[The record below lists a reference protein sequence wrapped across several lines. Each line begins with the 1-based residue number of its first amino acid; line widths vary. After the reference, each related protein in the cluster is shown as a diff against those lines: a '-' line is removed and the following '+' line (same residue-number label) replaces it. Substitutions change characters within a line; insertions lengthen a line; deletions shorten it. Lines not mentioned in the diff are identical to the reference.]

1 MAAHVAESLM
11 FPLTVFSLLSFR
23 FLMNYF
29 LLWAMLSHPLNK
41 VQMEIGGQELKM
53 DPRLQMSGVTTRR
66 WMPDDEYWA

>member
-41 VQMEIGGQELKM
+41 VQVEICGGIEDGSPITKVG
-53 DPRLQMSGVTTRR
+53 DDGVGI
-66 WMPDDEYWA
+66 D